1 MPIRKKRLIDGY
13 HHFRAGDYKKQ
24 KALYEDLGT
33 HGQHPNVM
41 IIACADS
48 RVDPTD
54 IFDAYPGQMF
64 VARNVANIVPPLDIT
79 DGYHGT
85 SAAIEYAVKVLKV
98 KMIVVLG
105 HESCGGIQGCL
116 DGAGD
121 KDDGSYVGKWVSL
134 INGVRDRILA
144 KNYSPEERN
153 FQMELEVVR
162 QSIANLMSFPFV
174 KDAVEKE
181 GLALQGAY
189 FSIINARLMLSDESG
204 AFTEVSD
211 APLSDFIPA

>member
-33 HGQHPNVM
+33 HGQHPN
-41 IIACADS
+41 
-48 RVDPTD
+48 
-54 IFDAYPGQMF
+54 
-64 VARNVANIVPPLDIT
+64 
-79 DGYHGT
+79 
-85 SAAIEYAVKVLKV
+85 
-98 KMIVVLG
+98 
-105 HESCGGIQGCL
+105 
-116 DGAGD
+116 
-121 KDDGSYVGKWVSL
+121 DGSYVGKWVSL